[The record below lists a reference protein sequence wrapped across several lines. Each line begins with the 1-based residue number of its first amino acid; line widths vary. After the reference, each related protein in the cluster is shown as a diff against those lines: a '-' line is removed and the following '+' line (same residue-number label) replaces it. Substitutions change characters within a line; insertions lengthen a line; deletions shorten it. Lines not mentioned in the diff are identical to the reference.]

1 MSGFVFYHD
10 LQLKKYLIPPNSK
23 GADLHMKAILGMDD
37 LNLIV
42 DVKKVRNTV

>member
-1 MSGFVFYHD
+1 MSGYVFYHD

-23 GADLHMKAILGMDD
+23 GADLYMKAILGMDD

-42 DVKKVRNTV
+42 DVKKVKN